1 MDSNKNAGGER
12 PDQDK
17 EEVQEAVPDNP
28 TAGFSGSDN
37 NGSLTADLAVRT
49 SSNVVST
56 WGLAPYFFT
65 GNPRK

>member
-1 MDSNKNAGGER
+1 MDSNKNAGDER
-12 PDQDK
+12 PDQEN
-17 EEVQEAVPDNP
+17 EEVQEAIPDYP
-28 TAGFSGSDN
+28 TAGFSGSVN
-37 NGSLTADLAVRT
+37 NGSVTATLKVKT